1 MPDRSPNAAG
11 SESASRYTPSRK
23 VGLSGTGLAG
33 LYLAIIALGLA
44 IPVLAD
50 VPPDHAWG
58 EAATALGIVALAM
71 MALQFF
77 SSGRFRA
84 LSGRIGIDRS
94 IAFHRF
100 AARILLLFVLLHP
113 LLYTVPTF
121 LADPGR
127 GWDRL
132 TMMFLGERARTG
144 VIAWV
149 AVIMIVVLA
158 VLRDRV
164 RMPYEAWRGLHAV
177 LGIVALV
184 AGTAHALAV
193 GIYAREWVMQVYW
206 YALAAAALGTLV
218 VVYVWRTLSFRR
230 DPWRLARNE
239 RKARGLWELTFHR
252 VADTPLPYRAGQFV
266 WLSTAPRRFPLFDH
280 PFSIASSPRER
291 DLRLIIKEA
300 GDYTDRIGELPEGLL
315 AGIDGPHGAFTADD
329 PDAQAFLLLAGGVG
343 IAPILGILRDFDA
356 AGETRPIRVI
366 VAVGTQDRLL
376 GKQEIEAMA
385 ERLDLRAWFVV
396 EEPDST
402 WQGET
407 GRVDRAMLERALHDL
422 PRGQTRAMA
431 CGPTIFMVKSADT
444 LIALGLDPDRVHYE
458 RFDYDEGALS
468 QIDIAQRRR
477 FRLLAGILLLA
488 IGAFALRV

>member
-1 MPDRSPNAAG
+1 MADQDVQAQRMR
-11 SESASRYTPSRK
+11 ESADVVPPK

-33 LYLAIIALGLA
+33 LYLLIIALGLA

-50 VPPDHAWG
+50 APPDHAWG

-77 SSGRFRA
+77 SSGRFRG

-100 AARILLLFVLLHP
+100 AARVLLLFVLLHP

-149 AVIMIVVLA
+149 AVILIVVLA

-177 LGIVALV
+177 LGIIAL
-184 AGTAHALAV
+184 AAATEHALAV
-193 GIYAREWVMQVYW
+193 GTYAREWVMQVYW

-291 DLRLIIKEA
+291 ELRLIIKEA
-300 GDYTDRIGELPEGLL
+300 GDYTDRIGELPEGTL

-329 PDAQAFLLLAGGVG
+329 PDAKAFLLLAGGVG

-385 ERLDLRAWFVV
+385 ERLDLRVWFVV

-407 GRVDRAMLERALHDL
+407 GRVDRAMLERALEGL
-422 PRGQTRAMA
+422 PRNGTISLA
-431 CGPTIFMVKSADT
+431 CGPTVFMTKTADT
-444 LIALGLDPDRVHYE
+444 LIELGLDAAKVHYE
-458 RFDYDEGALS
+458 RFDYDEGTLS
-468 QIDIAQRRR
+468 RIDIAQNWR
-477 FRLLAGILLLA
+477 FRALSGLLLVGV
-488 IGAFALRV
+488 IAFALRG